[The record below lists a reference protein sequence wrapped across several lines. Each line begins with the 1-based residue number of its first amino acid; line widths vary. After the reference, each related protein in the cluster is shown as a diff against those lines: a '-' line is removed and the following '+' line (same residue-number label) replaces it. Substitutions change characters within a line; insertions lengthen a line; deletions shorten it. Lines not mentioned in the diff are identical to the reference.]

1 MGAGGGGRSVTADYY
16 TVKKDGRIVAEC
28 EDANAAFTWLLR
40 HQGQSVHYA
49 TTYEG
54 YAIVPVVRV

>member
-1 MGAGGGGRSVTADYY
+1 MTADYY
-16 TVKKDGRIVAEC
+16 TVKKDGRVLTTC
-28 EDANAAFTWLLR
+28 TDSNTAFTWLLR

-54 YAIVPVVRV
+54 YAIVPVIKI